1 MMTVWLIRNI
11 DDEDE
16 RALNEDLSAIFHAQD
31 LLNETCEKLNITLI
45 CEFFDESEILGD
57 FDEFE
62 GEDLEESWHE
72 ANDLLNTIN
81 GLEQYFIKNPKDFSN
96 ETFTIDDLLAEFAM
110 MKPVLQL
117 AIDNNEQVH
126 LAILS

>member
-31 LLNETCEKLNITLI
+31 LLNETCEKLNITPI
-45 CEFFDESEILGD
+45 CEFFDESEILAE
-57 FDEFE
+57 FDEFD

-72 ANDLLNTIN
+72 ASDLLNTIN
-81 GLEQYFIKNPKDFSN
+81 GLEQYFTQNPKDFAN
-96 ETFTIDDLLAEFAM
+96 ETFTMDDLLAEFVI

-126 LAILS
+126 LAVLS